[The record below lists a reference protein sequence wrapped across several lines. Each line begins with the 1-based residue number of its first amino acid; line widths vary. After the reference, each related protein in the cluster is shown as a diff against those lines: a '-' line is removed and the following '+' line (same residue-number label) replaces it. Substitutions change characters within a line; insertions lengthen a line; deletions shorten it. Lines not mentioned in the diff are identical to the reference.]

1 MNIDFSLSE
10 SSPKAIGE
18 RLRGYKWLLLGQLTI
33 MFIFLVVYQLLTEY
47 PFPNWQEI
55 VVSITGLVMLV
66 MNYLTYELIKDLTN
80 NKFIQYFI
88 LILLWFAVI
97 VGIITGLN
105 IVDKTSILYFI
116 MSLSKMV
123 CSFVAFSVLLF
134 YMVYDIFNEKHDVSY
149 RLWGSA
155 VIYVLIGATF
165 GMFYEH
171 QKGLLGFL

>member
-1 MNIDFSLSE
+1 
-10 SSPKAIGE
+10 
-18 RLRGYKWLLLGQLTI
+18 
-33 MFIFLVVYQLLTEY
+33 
-47 PFPNWQEI
+47 
-55 VVSITGLVMLV
+55 
-66 MNYLTYELIKDLTN
+66 MNYLTYELIKDLTD

-105 IVDKTSILYFI
+105 VVDKISSLYLI
-116 MSLSKMV
+116 MSLSTMV
-123 CSFVAFSVLLF
+123 CSFLAFVVLLF

-165 GMFYEH
+165 GMFYSIIAIALPSQFNFTTEVDLFRFIPCYNFSFYTLAGIDNPYGNFGILI
-171 QKGLLGFL
+171 KNIGVVESIFSNLYIVLVVGRLLSK